1 VTQERDLSLSMLRGG
16 VDFLAN
22 LIIMDSKGIEII
34 LGMDWLKK
42 YDRVIL
48 CAKSAV
54 RLTTE
59 FSAVM
64 TSDQASMLNQ
74 VLGNSLEEIWVVQ
87 EHPDVFP
94 KELPGMPPHRD
105 IEFIID
111 LLPGTPPISKG
122 PYRMPINELVE
133 LKKQIAELQSKGF
146 ICPSSSPWEHP
157 SCSWKRKM
165 EHNGCAWIINP

>member
-1 VTQERDLSLSMLRGG
+1 
-16 VDFLAN
+16 
-22 LIIMDSKGIEII
+22 MDSKGIEII

-74 VLGNSLEEIWVVQ
+74 VLGNSLEEI
-87 EHPDVFP
+87 
-94 KELPGMPPHRD
+94 
-105 IEFIID
+105 
-111 LLPGTPPISKG
+111 
-122 PYRMPINELVE
+122 
-133 LKKQIAELQSKGF
+133 
-146 ICPSSSPWEHP
+146 
-157 SCSWKRKM
+157 
-165 EHNGCAWIINP
+165 